1 MFLFTIFVI
10 KFFLDLFS
18 FYLKTLEDKKGGK
31 FLYSLRDNIP
41 FFIFFQFFILTS
53 KADSNLRFE
62 KSSML
67 LKSLQDFNKLGCA

>member
-10 KFFLDLFS
+10 KFFLDFFS

-31 FLYSLRDNIP
+31 FLYSLRDNIT

-53 KADSNLRFE
+53 YAFKTFR
-62 KSSML
+62 
-67 LKSLQDFNKLGCA
+67 FNKQGIIAAHTAVFKSKI